1 MKKLNKQQWKTI
13 LILGGVLLVFA
24 LLTLKIGMPLVKF
37 CNNPQQFRAWLND
50 QGIFSFLYM
59 IAIIFLQIVVAFI
72 PGEPFEIAAGY
83 AFGFWQGTLL
93 CLIGSALA
101 SALVMVL
108 VKKWGTKLIYVF
120 FSKDKLDELWLLKD
134 EKKLNFWTFIAFFIP
149 GSPKDVM
156 TYAIGLTNMK
166 LTTFILISTIARIPS
181 VITSTFSGHALGEE
195 NYWVAIASF
204 IFTLVISIIGL
215 WCYAMISK
223 KKTNAKKAV

>member
-1 MKKLNKQQWKTI
+1 MKKINKQQWKTLLILSII
-13 LILGGVLLVFA
+13 LIAFIV
-24 LLTLKIGMPLVKF
+24 LTLKIGMPLVKF
-37 CNNPQQFRAWLND
+37 CDDPQKFRAWLSD
-50 QGIFSFLYM
+50 QGILSSVYM

-120 FSKDKLDELWLLKD
+120 FSKEKLDELWILKD

-166 LTTFILISTIARIPS
+166 LSTFIVISTIARIPS

-195 NYWVAIASF
+195 NYWIAIASF
-204 IFTLVISIIGL
+204 IFTLVISVIGL
-215 WCYAMISK
+215 WCYAVISK
-223 KKTNAKKAV
+223 KKTKLSNAA